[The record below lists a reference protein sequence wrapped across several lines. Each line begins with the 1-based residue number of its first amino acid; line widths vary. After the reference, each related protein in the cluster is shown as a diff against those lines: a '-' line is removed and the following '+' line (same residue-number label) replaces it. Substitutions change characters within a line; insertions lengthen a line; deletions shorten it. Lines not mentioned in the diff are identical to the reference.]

1 MSYKKWLKKLADI
14 KENDDYLFED
24 IEDNGEEIT
33 PNKLRTYNRVFIKV
47 LQDYLMSEDKINF
60 SLNSHWEQGYFIFD
74 MGQDSV
80 FITES
85 SNNKDWRFGFWFDS
99 ITQDNEEFYR
109 VRAFAQPILTIDK
122 FKPSYSNFSEELLI
136 PMKQL
141 TEICENLDYDTD
153 AIPEKL
159 NERLFEF
166 IEFSSIYDMIK
177 YIVNNPTDS
186 LYHNWFCSDKYYRLP
201 NKLKTWWKVFRFKRS
216 ENRRNVIKEKL
227 TAKCYKF
234 IETKLKPLFSEEK
247 CNAELE
253 VIYREYTS
261 PAFQL
266 RIKTCDK
273 LYTNTE
279 LNERLICT
287 YAEYLCEKWN
297 KYLESLRKK
306 GIWVYDQELSL
317 DYWLISENDRRK
329 DLPVWGRLDYTSLE
343 ELKEELKALKKQFNL
358 KTFKQCIWLDSE
370 EEENV
375 ELSK

>member
-1 MSYKKWLKKLADI
+1 MNCKKWLKKLEEV

-24 IEDNGEEIT
+24 IEDDREKIT

-60 SLNSHWEQGYFIFD
+60 NLNSHWEQGYFIFD

-141 TEICENLDYDTD
+141 TEICDDIDYDTD

-159 NERLFEF
+159 NERLFDF

-186 LYHNWFCSDKYYRLP
+186 LYHDWFCHDKYYRLP
-201 NKLKTWWKVFRFKRS
+201 NRLKTWWKVFKVKWS
-216 ENRRNVIKEKL
+216 ENRRKTINKKL

-234 IETKLKPLFSEEK
+234 IETKLKPLFSKEK
-247 CNAELE
+247 CNAESE
-253 VIYREYTS
+253 VVYREYTS

-266 RIKTCDK
+266 KVKTCDR
-273 LYTNTE
+273 LYSCAE
-279 LNERLICT
+279 LNERLITT
-287 YAEYLCEKWN
+287 YANYLCEKWN
-297 KYLESLRKK
+297 KYLEKLRKK
-306 GIWVYDQELSL
+306 GIYAWNQELYL
-317 DYWLISENDRRK
+317 DYWFISDEGRK
-329 DLPVWGRLDYTSLE
+329 KGLPVWGSYNRMTLE
-343 ELKEELKALKKQFNL
+343 EYEKELKDIAKQFNL
-358 KTFKQCIWLDSE
+358 SKRQVKQCIWLDSE
-370 EEENV
+370 TE
-375 ELSK
+375 

>member
-1 MSYKKWLKKLADI
+1 MNYKKWLKKLEDV

-24 IEDNGEEIT
+24 NEDNGEEIT

-47 LQDYLMSEDKINF
+47 LQNYLMSEDKINF
-60 SLNSHWEQGYFIFD
+60 NLNSHWEQGYFIFD

-80 FITES
+80 FITDS
-85 SNNKDWRFGFWFDS
+85 ANNKEWRFGFWFDS
-99 ITQDNEEFYR
+99 IKRENEEFYR

-122 FKPSYSNFSEELLI
+122 FKPSYSDFSEELLI

-141 TEICENLDYDTD
+141 TEICEDIDYDTD

-159 NERLFEF
+159 NERLFDF
-166 IEFSSIYDMIK
+166 IEFSSIYEMIK
-177 YIVNNPTDS
+177 YIFNNPTDA
-186 LYHNWFCSDKYYRLP
+186 LYYDWFCHKRYYRLP
-201 NKLKTWWKVFRFKRS
+201 NRLKTWWKVFKFKWS
-216 ENRRNVIKEKL
+216 ENRRNTIKEKL

-253 VIYREYTS
+253 VIYRECVS

-266 RIKTCDK
+266 KIKTCDK

-279 LNERLICT
+279 LSERLICT

-306 GIWVYDQELSL
+306 GIWAYDQELSL
-317 DYWLISENDRRK
+317 DYWFISEEDRRK
-329 DLPVWGRLDYTSLE
+329 GLPVWGSCDYTSLE
-343 ELKEELKALKKQFNL
+343 ELEEELKALKKQFNL
-358 KTFKQCIWLDSE
+358 KTVKQCIWLDLE
-370 EEENV
+370 EDNAE
-375 ELSK
+375 

>member
-1 MSYKKWLKKLADI
+1 MKKLEEV

-47 LQDYLMSEDKINF
+47 LQEHLMSEDRINF

-177 YIVNNPTDS
+177 YIVNKAIENKTDCLLILHSICKKGHPLEHDLYSWEWEKFEALCVYIHS
-186 LYHNWFCSDKYYRLP
+186 LEVKG
-201 NKLKTWWKVFRFKRS
+201 KLKSV
-216 ENRRNVIKEKL
+216 
-227 TAKCYKF
+227 
-234 IETKLKPLFSEEK
+234 
-247 CNAELE
+247 
-253 VIYREYTS
+253 
-261 PAFQL
+261 
-266 RIKTCDK
+266 
-273 LYTNTE
+273 
-279 LNERLICT
+279 
-287 YAEYLCEKWN
+287 
-297 KYLESLRKK
+297 
-306 GIWVYDQELSL
+306 LS
-317 DYWLISENDRRK
+317 K
-329 DLPVWGRLDYTSLE
+329 DLI
-343 ELKEELKALKKQFNL
+343 LK
-358 KTFKQCIWLDSE
+358 
-370 EEENV
+370 
-375 ELSK
+375 

>member
-1 MSYKKWLKKLADI
+1 MNYKKWLKKLEDV

-33 PNKLRTYNRVFIKV
+33 HNRLRTYNRVFIKV
-47 LQDYLMSEDKINF
+47 LQDYLMSEDRINF

-99 ITQDNEEFYR
+99 ITQDNEEVYR

-141 TEICENLDYDTD
+141 TEICGDIDYDTD

-177 YIVNNPTDS
+177 YIIDNPTDA
-186 LYHNWFCSDKYYRLP
+186 LYYDWFCHKKYYRLP
-201 NKLKTWWKVFRFKRS
+201 NKLKTWWKVFKFKWS

-306 GIWVYDQELSL
+306 GILAYDQELSL
-317 DYWLISENDRRK
+317 DYWFISENDRRK
-329 DLPVWGRLDYTSLE
+329 GLPVWGSCDYASLE
-343 ELKEELKALKKQFNL
+343 ELEEELKALKKQFNL
-358 KTFKQCIWLDSE
+358 KTVKQCIWLDLE
-370 EEENV
+370 EEGNV